1 MGKFRHICG
10 MEPLNFNRYP
20 FTFKNKENK
29 RYIFDIIRKK
39 EILLTPEEWV
49 RQHCLR
55 FLMEEKKYP
64 IGLINVEKKI
74 EIFGKQKR
82 YDIVVYTKTGTVA
95 VLVECKAPKIEINQG
110 VFDQIARYNLSVDS
124 TYLMVTN
131 GLKHVYCQMDYQA
144 QAYHFLQDLPSY
156 TVDK

>member
-10 MEPLNFNRYP
+10 MEQLNFKRYT

-74 EIFGKQKR
+74 EIFGKPKR
-82 YDIVVYTKTGTVA
+82 YDIVVFTKNGSVA
-95 VLVECKAPKIEINQG
+95 ILVECKSPKVEINQD
-110 VFDQIARYNLSVDS
+110 VFDQIARYNLSIDS

-144 QAYHFLQDLPSY
+144 KAYHFLPELPSY
-156 TVDK
+156 SIDR

>member
-10 MEPLNFNRYP
+10 MEQLNFKRYP

-110 VFDQIARYNLSVDS
+110 VFDQIALYNLSVDS

>member
-1 MGKFRHICG
+1 
-10 MEPLNFNRYP
+10 MEQLNFKRYP

-144 QAYHFLQDLPSY
+144 QAYHFLQDLPPY

>member
-10 MEPLNFNRYP
+10 MEQLNFKRYP

-49 RQHCLR
+49 HQHCLR

>member
-10 MEPLNFNRYP
+10 MEQLNFKRYP

-82 YDIVVYTKTGTVA
+82 YDIVVYNKTGTVA

-144 QAYHFLQDLPSY
+144 QAYHFLQDLPPY

>member
-10 MEPLNFNRYP
+10 MEQLNFKRYP

-64 IGLINVEKKI
+64 IGLINVEKKNDMI
-74 EIFGKQKR
+74 LWSIPKQ
-82 YDIVVYTKTGTVA
+82 V
-95 VLVECKAPKIEINQG
+95 P
-110 VFDQIARYNLSVDS
+110 
-124 TYLMVTN
+124 
-131 GLKHVYCQMDYQA
+131 
-144 QAYHFLQDLPSY
+144 
-156 TVDK
+156 

>member
-10 MEPLNFNRYP
+10 MEQLNFKCYP

-144 QAYHFLQDLPSY
+144 QAYHFLQDLPPY

>member
-1 MGKFRHICG
+1 MGTPTLPSF
-10 MEPLNFNRYP
+10 
-20 FTFKNKENK
+20 
-29 RYIFDIIRKK
+29 FDGR
-39 EILLTPEEWV
+39 
-49 RQHCLR
+49 
-55 FLMEEKKYP
+55 EKKYP

-144 QAYHFLQDLPSY
+144 QAYHFLQDLPPPIPLTNEISDCY
-156 TVDK
+156 FELERKETLGGISALDYPLR

>member
-10 MEPLNFNRYP
+10 MEQLNFKRYP
-20 FTFKNKENK
+20 FTFKIKENK

-49 RQHCLR
+49 RQHCLH

-82 YDIVVYTKTGTVA
+82 YDIVVYNKTGTVA

-144 QAYHFLQDLPSY
+144 QAYNFLQDLPPY
-156 TVDK
+156 TADK

>member
-10 MEPLNFNRYP
+10 MEQLNFKRYP

-144 QAYHFLQDLPSY
+144 QAYRFLQDLPPY